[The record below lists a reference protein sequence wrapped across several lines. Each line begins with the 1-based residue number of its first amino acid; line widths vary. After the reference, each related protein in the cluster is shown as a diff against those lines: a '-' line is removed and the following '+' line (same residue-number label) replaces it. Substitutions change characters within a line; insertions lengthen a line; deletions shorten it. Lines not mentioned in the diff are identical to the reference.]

1 MDYAEGKRVAGLH
14 QEQGQLEQITGG
26 TDAARLCAARARARL
41 EAARLADDEGRWA
54 DAYATAHEAYLGA
67 AEATVLLL
75 GFGSPTSGK
84 RESVV
89 TTVAHATLKPDTD
102 AMAHA
107 AVQGFLAGLAEARPE
122 RGAPTTSADDVTWA
136 LDLAGRAVQA
146 VEAASLALP

>member
-1 MDYAEGKRVAGLH
+1 MDYAEGKRVAELH
-14 QEQGQLEQITGG
+14 QKQGRLEQITGG
-26 TDAARLCAARARARL
+26 TDAARLCVARARARL
-41 EAARLADDEGRWA
+41 EAARLADDEERWA
-54 DAYATAHEAYLGA
+54 DAYVIAHEAYLGA

-75 GFGSPTSGK
+75 GFGAPASGA

-107 AVQGFLAGLAEARPE
+107 AVQGFLAGLAEAHPE
-122 RGAPTTSADDVTWA
+122 VGIPTTDADDVTWA

-146 VEAASLALP
+146 VEAAILALP